1 MVIVGWLA
9 VALAAWMLDSA
20 IRNRA
25 PIATLKEIVQTG
37 QLPDIGKSY
46 PAGSHLP
53 STSSTTGA
61 APATYTTTGASSTKG
76 QAAAAFALAQV
87 GKPYVWG
94 GTGPDTW
101 DCSGLT
107 QAAWATQGVS
117 IPRTSIMQGTLP
129 SVPMNQ
135 LQVGDLITYYNP
147 ISHVGM
153 YIGGDQVVSAMDV
166 KDGIGVRPVG
176 YTSFAS
182 GHRPRGV

>member
-1 MVIVGWLA
+1 VIIVGWLA

-25 PIATLKEIVQTG
+25 PISTLKEIVQTG
-37 QLPDIGKSY
+37 QLPVIGKSY
-46 PAGSHLP
+46 PAAPHL
-53 STSSTTGA
+53 SSSGATGV
-61 APATYTTTGASSTKG
+61 APASYTLAGAGSTAG
-76 QAAAAFALAQV
+76 QGAAAFALAQV

-153 YIGGDQVVSAMDV
+153 YIGGGQVVSAMDV

-176 YTSFAS
+176 YTAFAS
-182 GHRPRGV
+182 GHRPKGV